1 MEVLTRGELVGVL
14 ALGQDNA
21 FGQSLESQ
29 MRSTLLALW
38 LAEAAGLP
46 TQVRDTAYWTAQLRY
61 RGCTAHAHEV
71 AVMFGDDIST
81 RARTVVYDASNP
93 ADVLR
98 DAIAH
103 GLPGGAASRGSQRSP
118 RSWPAAGRSQK

>member
-1 MEVLTRGELVGVL
+1 MEVLTRGELVAVL

-61 RGCTAHAHEV
+61 L
-71 AVMFGDDIST
+71 AVH
-81 RARTVVYDASNP
+81 RARA
-93 ADVLR
+93 R
-98 DAIAH
+98 
-103 GLPGGAASRGSQRSP
+103 GGGPVRR
-118 RSWPAAGRSQK
+118 